1 MLVDWNHRKTP
12 FFSEPPVLY
21 ATHAPSGPA
30 KTIATCTSRRRVPQI
45 VRALCTPFALFG
57 EVDTEA
63 EDIARRRHV
72 FGDGNVEGEAHGDM
86 QIKDDN
92 NAILYTELAQ
102 TLASSSSAGL

>member
-1 MLVDWNHRKTP
+1 M
-12 FFSEPPVLY
+12 
-21 ATHAPSGPA
+21 
-30 KTIATCTSRRRVPQI
+30 
-45 VRALCTPFALFG
+45 RALCTPFALFG

-92 NAILYTELAQ
+92 NAILNTDAPAHLLQTELAQ